1 MSPSGDARPWYQ
13 QWDNYF
19 FKPRDTIVCSIV
31 RIAFALVLVPYL
43 LILGLDLET
52 LFGETGVLPYAQSRV
67 LVDSDVLSPLG
78 WLAPS
83 NTALWF
89 CYWLFVFQVICLL
102 LGISSRFQAIA
113 VLFWLMAFQHRNN
126 LTIDGGDTQARLTA
140 FYLFCMSC
148 GERLSID
155 GWLRRR
161 KGFAVRLLP
170 VWGLR
175 LLQIQM
181 ILLYLSTALL
191 KAGGEDWLNGSALIY
206 ITQLHDVFGRF
217 PLPNF
222 LLQSI
227 PLLKAITWGVLI
239 VEILIPFGLWF
250 SKTRSFTVV
259 LAIAFHL
266 ALDYSMNLFL
276 FQWFMIVWLLSFMTL
291 DSIPLK
297 YFSRWLNSS
306 EKVRLV

>member
-1 MSPSGDARPWYQ
+1 MP
-13 QWDNYF
+13 
-19 FKPRDTIVCSIV
+19 
-31 RIAFALVLVPYL
+31 
-43 LILGLDLET
+43 
-52 LFGETGVLPYAQSRV
+52 
-67 LVDSDVLSPLG
+67 
-78 WLAPS
+78 
-83 NTALWF
+83 
-89 CYWLFVFQVICLL
+89 
-102 LGISSRFQAIA
+102 
-113 VLFWLMAFQHRNN
+113 
-126 LTIDGGDTQARLTA
+126 
-140 FYLFCMSC
+140 C

-161 KGFAVRLLP
+161 KGVAVRLLP

-217 PLPNF
+217 PLPSF

-239 VEILIPFGLWF
+239 VGILIPFGLWF

-276 FQWFMIVWLLSFMTL
+276 FQWFMIVGLLSFMTS